1 MIKAIIFDMD
11 GVIID
16 SEPVYDEWLKLFLEE
31 SHVEVSDEERK
42 SLHGLS
48 FNELQEIFKNWWHR
62 SGYTNITAEAI
73 GEKFLAVVKVL
84 EEYSPISYGELKDP
98 NIKELMRD
106 LKYDDFKIAIA
117 SSSPSSHVEKAMD
130 EIGLREYVDLY
141 VSGDMLERG
150 KPDPEIYLHTMEAL
164 GVKPDECIVVE
175 DSEYGIR
182 SAKKAKLFVIA
193 KEDKRFGFDQ
203 SLADAKVKSL
213 KELPGRIRL
222 QNTRCKLRK

>member
-16 SEPVYDEWLKLFLEE
+16 SEPVYDNWLKLFLEE
-31 SHVEVSDEERK
+31 SHVEVCDEERK

-48 FNELQEIFKNWWHR
+48 FQELQEIFKDWWHR
-62 SGYTNITAEAI
+62 SGYTNITAEVI

-84 EEYSPISYGELKDP
+84 EQYNPISYAELKDA
-98 NIKELMRD
+98 NIKALMRD
-106 LKYDDFKIAIA
+106 LKYDDYKIAIA
-117 SSSPSSHVEKAMD
+117 SASPSSHIERAMD
-130 EIGLREYVDLY
+130 ELGLREYVDLY

-150 KPDPEIYLHTMEAL
+150 KPDPEIYLHTIEAL
-164 GVKPDECIVVE
+164 GVKPEECIVVE
-175 DSEYGIR
+175 DSEYGIKA
-182 SAKKAKLFVIA
+182 AKKARLYVIA

-213 KELPGRIRL
+213 TELPGRIKL
-222 QNTRCKLRK
+222 QNTRSKLRK